1 MSLEILNPFSAI
13 VHEVLGAFA
22 KSLGVFAK
30 SLGPWNECLDITI
43 FVLISTSWSVIHGS
57 P

>member
-13 VHEVLGAFA
+13 VHEVLGAA
-22 KSLGVFAK
+22 VVFAK